1 MFAIRHINYGPRTS
15 GSKKVTM
22 QLFRILL
29 ITLLMTASGMAED
42 WGDTFK
48 LSVGGM
54 FVTNFQT
61 DMQVGQSGVPIG
73 ATINTKEQLGM
84 ESDTGVFWLN
94 GYYRFTDTQK
104 MGFTYYTVKSNGNNH
119 VDQIQWGPDTNITD
133 AQVRSFFNMSIYEL
147 YYGYSFYHN
156 DKVELQLTAGLH
168 VMTFDL
174 GLSADGYVN
183 GTPNPY
189 YNSAHSV
196 TAPLPVLGFKGDYY
210 IIPKKLFVGYAAQ
223 YFFIKVDQY
232 EGAFVSST
240 LNVDYRFMEHFGAGV
255 GFNANSLGLKM
266 TQGGT
271 TVKLSNELNGVI
283 AYLSYQF

>member
-1 MFAIRHINYGPRTS
+1 MP
-15 GSKKVTM
+15 
-22 QLFRILL
+22 LFRIFVM
-29 ITLLMTASGMAED
+29 TLLLTASGLAEE

-48 LSVGGM
+48 VSLGGM

-61 DMQVGQSGVPIG
+61 DMQVGQKGIPIG

-84 ESDTGVFWLN
+84 KSTTGVFWMN

-104 MGFTYYTVKSNGNNH
+104 MGFNYYSVKSNGNSH
-119 VDQIQWGPDTNITD
+119 VDQIEWGDTNITD
-133 AQVRSFFNMSIYEL
+133 AQVQSYFNMSIYEL
-147 YYGYSFYHN
+147 YYGYSFYRN
-156 DKVELQLTAGLH
+156 DKIELQLTAGLH
-168 VMTFDL
+168 AMTFDL
-174 GLSADGYVN
+174 GLDAFGNVN
-183 GTPNPY
+183 NIPNTY
-189 YNSAHSV
+189 YTSSHSV
-196 TAPLPVLGFKGDYY
+196 TAPLPVFGFKGDYY
-210 IIPKKLFVGYAAQ
+210 IIPKKLYVGYAAQ

-255 GFNANSLGLKM
+255 GFNTNSLGLKM

-271 TVKLSNELNGVI
+271 TVKLSNQLNGVL